1 MILLSGL
8 DGHTSMVHCKPCP
21 LYYAVVKDWGGG
33 SLSLSLPL
41 SLSLSLW
48 LRLIVLLQEEGWL
61 LSLT

>member
-33 SLSLSLPL
+33 SLSLSL
-41 SLSLSLW
+41 SLSLW